1 MSTATPLRIC
11 YFGTYRAGYSRNR
24 ILIQGLRSQGV
35 EVIECHEPLWQGIE
49 DRVQAVSGG
58 WKHPRFWWRVLRTY
72 ARLLRRYRQVGDYDV
87 MVVGY
92 PGQLDVFLARLLSWW
107 ARRPLAWDVFMSIY
121 LIAWERG
128 LEGASRLGVRL
139 LRLVEWM
146 ALRLPDQLILDTEE
160 YARWFQDTYGIP
172 AARFALIPTGAD
184 DTVFRP
190 DPDASE
196 PPAPPLRVLY
206 YGTFI
211 PNHGVLTMVEA
222 ARRLAYRH
230 DICFEFVGDG
240 PQRAVAEARVR
251 EAGLTNVRFVG
262 WLPPEALRERI
273 QQAHICLGVFGATP
287 QSLMTVQNKIYECLA
302 MAKPVITGD
311 GPAVRK
317 AFQHGEHL
325 WLVPREDPQ
334 ALAEG
339 IEVLCS
345 QPSLRT
351 FLTVHGFRRFQNSFS
366 VRSNGQ
372 RLMSAL
378 QILVSGKA

>member
-1 MSTATPLRIC
+1 MPKTKPLRVC
-11 YFGTYRAGYSRNR
+11 YFGTYRAKYNRNR

-35 EVIECHEPLWQGIE
+35 EVIECHEPLWSGID
-49 DRVQAVSGG
+49 DRVEAVSGG
-58 WKHPRFWWRVLRTY
+58 WKRLRFWWRVLRTY
-72 ARLLRRYRQVGDYDV
+72 ACLLRRYRQVGDYDV
-87 MVVGY
+87 MMVGY

-107 ARRPLAWDVFMSIY
+107 GRRPLAWDVFMSIY

-262 WLPPEALRERI
+262 WLPPEALREQI
-273 QQAHICLGVFGATP
+273 QQAHVCLGVFGATP

-302 MAKPVITGD
+302 MARSVITGD
-311 GPAVRK
+311 GPAVRQ
-317 AFQHGEHL
+317 AFRHGEHL
-325 WLVPREDPQ
+325 WLVPREDPKSLVD
-334 ALAEG
+334 A
-339 IEVLCS
+339 IEHLLS
-345 QPSLRT
+345 RPDLRAHIAA
-351 FLTVHGFRRFQNSFS
+351 FGYSCFQDSFTVQC
-366 VRSNGQ
+366 NGQ
-372 RLMSAL
+372 RLITIL
-378 QILVSGKA
+378 QTLVRGKL